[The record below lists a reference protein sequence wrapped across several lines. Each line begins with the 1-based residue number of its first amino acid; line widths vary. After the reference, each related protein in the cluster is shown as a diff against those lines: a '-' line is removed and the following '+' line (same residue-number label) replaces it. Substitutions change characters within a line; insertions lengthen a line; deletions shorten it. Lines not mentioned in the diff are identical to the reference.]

1 MEIKFVGPAI
11 FVKDIK
17 AACRFYTQVLGQKI
31 NVDFGVNVGFVGGL
45 ALWQRDYA
53 TQVIF
58 KRPTAEDE
66 PHHDHAELY
75 FETDQLDEVYK
86 RLEEKGVEFIQ
97 PLGEQPWGAR
107 ATCFYDFDGHI
118 VELAEPMSTTIARML
133 AQGMTVE
140 AVVQKTAMPLEI
152 VQQIAAA

>member
-17 AACRFYTQVLGQKI
+17 AACRFYTEVLGQKI
-31 NVDFGVNVGFVGGL
+31 NVDFGANVGFVGGL
-45 ALWQRDYA
+45 AIWQQDHA
-53 TQVIF
+53 TEVIF
-58 KRPTAEDE
+58 QRPAAEKE
-66 PHHDHAELY
+66 PYHDHAELY

-86 RLEEKGVEFIQ
+86 RLVDERVEFIQ
-97 PLGEQPWGAR
+97 PLGEQPWGSR
-107 ATCFYDFDGHI
+107 STCFYDPDGHI
-118 VELAEPMSTTIARML
+118 VELAEPMTTTIERLL

-152 VQQIAAA
+152 VRQLAAA